1 MPSFGR
7 LGKHSNRSSQA
18 LASSKTPATTTTPSA
33 TSGSAATGA
42 PAATTQAT
50 GHQRQPSHQQQQ
62 QQQQLLDEADSAAH
76 SAHSGHGFGH
86 SHNASANASNP
97 ANSSATPHSA
107 LSSSHNTAYSSSESF
122 DSRQPSH
129 LLQQQHQHQGQQQL
143 HLQHPQQQHQP
154 QTPLLPSPSSASA
167 GGAPPP
173 PHLYSS
179 PSAASSTTG
188 ANVNNPPSLQQQQS
202 SNLSGFDGHQPHS
215 DFVDPGLGR
224 SQSIRYSSATP
235 YDIAT
240 SSVDDLNS
248 HAAGYGQAPPPPA
261 QQLQPPQQQQQQ
273 QPQATPQKLSTRKL
287 IKGIFSGSNR
297 GASDSQHHHGISIG
311 HGHHHS
317 YDNTGGL
324 ARRPSKRPNS
334 PKPNQPQ
341 LVNPGY
347 YWRQPPSHP
356 LPPPAQAEQIQ
367 QVQQVPDNPQSPYPP
382 QLSSRQG
389 LDDINEH
396 YSAHDSNSHSPS
408 QNSRISLHNTIRQVS
423 GGEVDQQQHSANY
436 EDVAYRQ
443 NQAPPQQQQ
452 QPPPQPHV
460 QVHTQDQQPQTIY
473 ETSVYDQQPS
483 PLNPPQHPSSQQPYP
498 YPNSQ
503 QPGYHQ
509 GGIQGGDLRTVPA
522 HLGTVSQFQ
531 NPETVSQFSHESP
544 ITDSDQR
551 SANLQSASTSPAVN
565 HSVYIQNHGST
576 TSLPPAQQI
585 TPQPQQS
592 GMAPPAGGPPP
603 SRRPE
608 ADKLR
613 GQVDPPAGPPPTYR
627 HSTSMNNMNPLPPVP
642 QGVGQPQAYQG
653 NRPPQF
659 EGDQGRDSPQ
669 PVSAV
674 PAEPAG
680 DDKSFKD
687 LLTKYKNV
695 KRLYFDGKAQIDA
708 LTGQI
713 VHLQNAVAN
722 QRMSQSR
729 TALDDNEYSTRWNRL
744 NGAINNLSFNI
755 RKDWRSV
762 PQWLVS
768 YVSADALKTGK
779 AEMTAVG
786 RAVISRWLME
796 EVFNKCFHPGLD
808 PQLSQSLKEI
818 ELNIRHNA
826 YTMTSQEEFDA
837 LTNKVVNWR
846 MTTLEGLHRQLNS
859 PSTADNRTA
868 FTAKATSTLTA
879 CLYQFLN
886 NPPPAGVEGSTS
898 MIVELAVGIAANL
911 PLESRDVAITYP
923 LPGEIVQP
931 RVMEVEKAPLPP
943 LEGQKEDGED
953 DDKKKEEGDDKSGK
967 AKTGTLIKANLGA
980 VGEDNDSSKSVRTD
994 ADMDNFAV
1002 AVPSDANRVRFAGFM
1017 ALEVRGRQVLWKAP
1031 IWTL

>member
-50 GHQRQPSHQQQQ
+50 GHQRQPSHQQQ

-129 LLQQQHQHQGQQQL
+129 LLQQQHQHQGQQPL

-188 ANVNNPPSLQQQQS
+188 ANINNPPSLQQQQS
-202 SNLSGFDGHQPHS
+202 SNLSGFDGHQSHS

-261 QQLQPPQQQQQQ
+261 QQLQPPPQQQQQ

-324 ARRPSKRPNS
+324 ARRPSKR
-334 PKPNQPQ
+334 
-341 LVNPGY
+341 
-347 YWRQPPSHP
+347 
-356 LPPPAQAEQIQ
+356 
-367 QVQQVPDNPQSPYPP
+367 VQQVPDNPQSPYPP

-423 GGEVDQQQHSANY
+423 GEVDQQQHSANY

-460 QVHTQDQQPQTIY
+460 QVHPQDQQPQTIY

-544 ITDSDQR
+544 ITDPDQR

>member
-324 ARRPSKRPNS
+324 ARRPSKR
-334 PKPNQPQ
+334 
-341 LVNPGY
+341 
-347 YWRQPPSHP
+347 
-356 LPPPAQAEQIQ
+356 
-367 QVQQVPDNPQSPYPP
+367 
-382 QLSSRQG
+382 
-389 LDDINEH
+389 
-396 YSAHDSNSHSPS
+396 
-408 QNSRISLHNTIRQVS
+408 NSRISLHNTIRQVS

-967 AKTGTLIKANLGA
+967 AKT
-980 VGEDNDSSKSVRTD
+980 
-994 ADMDNFAV
+994 V